1 MRPPHRLWL
10 LQEAVDFDLATS
22 AEVDAAADDYRDD
35 EAGGHGGAIA
45 GGVLLGGVE
54 GCAEFGGVVGIEHCG
69 LVVCAVPDFR
79 GDGPDDGVFVAVRGD
94 GRSRAGICE
103 LVGRGTVRF
112 ELSVHER
119 IVPEQVVAGGEV
131 DVAVPV
137 SHCAVSFASHANPLG
152 DGVALGVKFSHLVAI
167 NHIEHGVLGGLEQKM
182 TMRSGLI
189 GEQRG
194 TAGADVGITCED
206 VGLIERGKVIA
217 DGEG

>member
-1 MRPPHRLWL
+1 M
-10 LQEAVDFDLATS
+10 
-22 AEVDAAADDYRDD
+22 
-35 EAGGHGGAIA
+35 
-45 GGVLLGGVE
+45 
-54 GCAEFGGVVGIEHCG
+54 
-69 LVVCAVPDFR
+69 
-79 GDGPDDGVFVAVRGD
+79 
-94 GRSRAGICE
+94 
-103 LVGRGTVRF
+103 RF

-119 IVPEQVVAGGEV
+119 IVAEQVVAGGEV

-137 SHCAVSFASHANPLG
+137 SDRAVTFAGHANPLR

-206 VGLIERGKVIA
+206 IGLIEWGKVVA